1 MVLSDNQPLL
11 RVHIFFFFFFMK
23 TSLVSKWTTPKVSH
37 APRMSGK
44 QGHFLLQINSSIWS
58 GGCKLVYK
66 QTNLAHGHT
75 AVWATLRL
83 LDWTSRQLLKE
94 AIHWKPTFSSLTNQ
108 KSWQCWSNFFFFFPL
123 FSKNLELSN
132 SLSLD
137 VVRAI
142 SIDHPCFPL
151 SAKLAY
157 LILVPD
163 LCLQVTEFA
172 TPDTDN
178 WTTWSPAHFICD
190 DKMVQ
195 GTPRSQWVKYFN
207 KVPLHTLK
215 TKSVLK
221 KCTHTRVI
229 NTIYYVS

>member
-1 MVLSDNQPLL
+1 MEAANCLQADQSSPRSYCCLGNTAAAGLNKPPTSKRGDSLKTYIFLSYKSKELAVL
-11 RVHIFFFFFFMK
+11 V
-23 TSLVSKWTTPKVSH
+23 
-37 APRMSGK
+37 
-44 QGHFLLQINSSIWS
+44 
-58 GGCKLVYK
+58 KL
-66 QTNLAHGHT
+66 
-75 AVWATLRL
+75 
-83 LDWTSRQLLKE
+83 
-94 AIHWKPTFSSLTNQ
+94 
-108 KSWQCWSNFFFFFPL
+108 FFFFFPL

-137 VVRAI
+137 VVCAI

-221 KCTHTRVI
+221 KMHTHTCNKHYILCKLALLR
-229 NTIYYVS
+229 

>member
-1 MVLSDNQPLL
+1 MEAANWLQADQSSPRSYCCFGQHTVAAELNKPL
-11 RVHIFFFFFFMK
+11 
-23 TSLVSKWTTPKVSH
+23 TSKRGNSLKNL
-37 APRMSGK
+37 
-44 QGHFLLQINSSIWS
+44 HFPLLQIKRTGSA
-58 GGCKLVYK
+58 G
-66 QTNLAHGHT
+66 QT
-75 AVWATLRL
+75 
-83 LDWTSRQLLKE
+83 
-94 AIHWKPTFSSLTNQ
+94 
-108 KSWQCWSNFFFFFPL
+108 FFFFFPL

-137 VVRAI
+137 VVCAI

-163 LCLQVTEFA
+163 LSLQVTEFA
-172 TPDTDN
+172 TPDTDT

-195 GTPRSQWVKYFN
+195 DTPRSQRVKYFN

-221 KCTHTRVI
+221 KCTHTHV
-229 NTIYYVS
+229 